1 MDFPRVST
9 GVDGLDAMFG
19 GGIPEGNVIAILG
32 GFGSGKTML
41 GMQYIHAGLEIGEK
55 GIFISFEE
63 DEEKL
68 ATIASNAGWDFE
80 SAIRKKMLVRV
91 RLDAADIGRSLSRA
105 QSELPTLIRS
115 FEAKRV
121 VVDPITLFE
130 MHFKDEEGRR
140 REISKLCTM
149 IREAGA
155 TILLT
160 SEISSDNPFASKYGE
175 IEYIADGVIILQH
188 IRPAPLKRSILA
200 VEIAKMRGVK
210 HSRDIKP
217 YEITGSGIT
226 VDFDAD
232 LF

>member
-1 MDFPRVST
+1 MDFPRVKT
-9 GVDGLDAMFG
+9 GVKGLDEMLG
-19 GGIPEGNVIAILG
+19 GGIPEGDAIAVLG
-32 GFGSGKTML
+32 GFGSGKTMF
-41 GMQYIHAGLEIGEK
+41 GMQFIHAGLEMGEK

-63 DEEKL
+63 DEKKL
-68 ATIASNAGWDFE
+68 TTIASNAGWNFE
-80 SAIRKKMLVRV
+80 SAIDKQMLVLV

-130 MHFKDEEGRR
+130 MHFRDDEGRR
-140 REISKLCTM
+140 REISKLCTT
-149 IREAGA
+149 IQNSGA
-155 TILLT
+155 TVVLT

-175 IEYIADGVIILQH
+175 IEYIADGVIILRY

-210 HSRDIKP
+210 HSRDVKP